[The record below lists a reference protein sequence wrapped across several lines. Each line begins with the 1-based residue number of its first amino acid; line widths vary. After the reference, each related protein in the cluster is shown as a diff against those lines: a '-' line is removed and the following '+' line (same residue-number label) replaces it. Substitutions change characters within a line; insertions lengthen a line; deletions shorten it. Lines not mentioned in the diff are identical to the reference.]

1 MNDPASLLGPADGG
15 LPGPLPVGRDELA
28 AAVEALF
35 AEAVRPL
42 GEQPPAPDPGMPDPS
57 RPQLL
62 AAEGETPL
70 PAGGVM
76 EMLRSQA
83 IGASRVESLAKA
95 FPGAATAEAQLPD
108 AVARPL
114 GEPAEPPDFLRGLD
128 VGRAKPPLSRS
139 SEPAAQAADSRYY
152 FLPASVAATGSPA
165 AAFDIAAVRRDFP
178 ALNQRVHGKPLVWLD
193 NAATTQKP
201 RAVIDAVSRFYER
214 DNSNVHRGAHTLA
227 ARASDAYE
235 EARRKVQKFLGAS
248 SPNEIVFVRGTTEG
262 INLVAQTYGR
272 EHVGR
277 GDEIVL
283 TTLEHHANIVPWQM
297 LAKEKC
303 AILRVVPIT
312 DSGEVLLDEVAKL
325 VGPRTKIVAV
335 SHVSNVLGT
344 VLPVQQITEIAH
356 RQGARVLIDGA
367 QAVAHVPVNVGQ
379 LDADFYVFSGHKL
392 FAPTG
397 VGVLYGKEEL
407 LRAMPPWQGGGNM
420 IRTVT
425 FEETTY
431 NDPPAKFE
439 AGTGVMGEA
448 VGLGAAIDYVS
459 RIGLEA
465 MAAYE
470 AALTSYA
477 MGLLAAVPGLRM
489 IGTAP
494 GKVGVL
500 SFILDGVPSEEVG
513 RKLDLEGIAVRAGHH
528 CAQPTMA
535 RYGVPSTVRPSL
547 AFYNTPQEI
556 DALVGALHGI
566 RR

>member
-1 MNDPASLLGPADGG
+1 MSDPASLPNPGDPG
-15 LPGPLPVGRDELA
+15 LPGSLSVGRGELE
-28 AAVEALF
+28 EALQ
-35 AEAVRPL
+35 ALLVEAVRPL
-42 GEQPPAPDPGMPDPS
+42 AEQTPAPDPGMPDPS
-57 RPQLL
+57 RSQLSP
-62 AAEGETPL
+62 AGGETPL
-70 PAGGVM
+70 PAEGLM

-83 IGASRVESLAKA
+83 TGASRVESLAKA
-95 FPGAATAEAQLPD
+95 FPGAATAEALLPE
-108 AVARPL
+108 ALARL
-114 GEPAEPPDFLRGLD
+114 AGEPSDPTGFLRELAAGIP
-128 VGRAKPPLSRS
+128 A
-139 SEPAAQAADSRYY
+139 PAADASTSRFY
-152 FLPASVAATGSPA
+152 FLPAAAASGPPA
-165 AAFDIAAVRRDFP
+165 AAFDIEAVRRDFP
-178 ALNQRVHGKPLVWLD
+178 ALNQRVHGKPLIWLD

-227 ARASDAYE
+227 VRAAEAYE

-248 SPNEIVFVRGTTEG
+248 SPNECVFVRGTTEG
-262 INLVAQTYGR
+262 INLVAQAFGR
-272 EHVGR
+272 ENIGH

-283 TTLEHHANIVPWQM
+283 TTLEHHSNIVPWQM

-303 AILRVVPIT
+303 AVLRVVPIT

-325 VGPRTKIVAV
+325 IGPRTKIVAV

-344 VLPVQQITEIAH
+344 ILPVQPIAELAH

-367 QAVAHVPVNVGQ
+367 QAVAHIPVNVQQ

-397 VGVLYGKEEL
+397 VGVLYAKEEL

-420 IRTVT
+420 IRKVS

-470 AALTSYA
+470 GALTSYA
-477 MGLLAAVPGLRM
+477 MGLLSTVPGLRM
-489 IGTAP
+489 IGTVP
-494 GKVGVL
+494 DKVGVL

-535 RYGVPSTVRPSL
+535 RYGVPSMVRPSL

-556 DALVGALHGI
+556 DALVQALHTI